1 MLVESGN
8 VVKVSRVEIFAQQKY
23 YPSLDG
29 MRALSL
35 APRGRKTFLPLLPSR
50 RVTGDRGQRPPDWGQ
65 GAEPLGHCRGQ
76 SRPG

>member
-8 VVKVSRVEIFAQQKY
+8 VVKVLRVEIFAQQKY

-50 RVTGDRGQRPPDWGQ
+50 RVTGDRGQ
-65 GAEPLGHCRGQ
+65 